1 MITIGL
7 ESNCSLRPQKAN
19 GKEVTQDGNLS
30 KLVLGA
36 IAKFKKIYNGS
47 ARLVRRKGVRNEE

>member
-7 ESNCSLRPQKAN
+7 GCNCNCSLRSQKSN

-36 IAKFKKIYNGS
+36 IAKFKKIKWVRKVGS
-47 ARLVRRKGVRNEE
+47 KEGSSK